1 MYEDK
6 DFLEIG
12 FTHLLDQACDVEKES
27 KKKKKKKENEI
38 KMGRG
43 EELSTRLTLRVEN

>member
-12 FTHLLDQACDVEKES
+12 FTHLLDQACDVEKEL
-27 KKKKKKKENEI
+27 KKKKKEKEI

-43 EELSTRLTLRVEN
+43 EELSTRLTLHMEN